1 MIVMTI
7 LVKNEI
13 DIIESNIKV
22 HASLGVDAFV
32 IMDNGSTDGT
42 RELLSKLQNNYDIT
56 IIDEKGLYSQSKWM
70 TRLAKIAKEK
80 YNASWVINNDADE
93 FWLPQNGKSLKEIL
107 NFNGSVITCHR
118 YNVVLTSDCEH
129 FFDSIY
135 RVDSPIFYRKE
146 IQEQSEK
153 VSIVLAKNSPKVIVN
168 PKGLIKVRGGNH
180 KALHIRNIKDYFKA
194 YDKIK
199 RFKDIVVYHY
209 PIRSY
214 EQFEKNIINRK
225 NLLESGTKVRMGPH
239 YRRWVKIYNEGNL
252 KNEFDKIV
260 LNQTEIDVLQK
271 YGIIKKDTLA
281 RDIIKGV

>member
-1 MIVMTI
+1 
-7 LVKNEI
+7 
-13 DIIESNIKV
+13 
-22 HASLGVDAFV
+22 
-32 IMDNGSTDGT
+32 
-42 RELLSKLQNNYDIT
+42 
-56 IIDEKGLYSQSKWM
+56 
-70 TRLAKIAKEK
+70 
-80 YNASWVINNDADE
+80 
-93 FWLPQNGKSLKEIL
+93 
-107 NFNGSVITCHR
+107 
-118 YNVVLTSDCEH
+118 VVLTDNCEH

-281 RDIIKGV
+281 RDIIKEALQK